1 MNLILIALT
10 ILALAVGVVV
20 LFSYTIAW
28 CEAAN
33 REPQLMK
40 QRFKPAVLIFAIRLM
55 AMEFCYLLA
64 TVLAHPLGW
73 IPVPQKTRGQG
84 TPVLLLHGL
93 FHNRSCWWLFKHRLR
108 QSRSNPVYSMT
119 LNYYRKDIE
128 PLTEAV
134 AKKIDLIRFRH
145 GVERVDLIGHSM
157 GGLIARNLIQLR
169 EGSDKVRHCVCLGSP
184 HGGSRLA
191 PLAVTPVGQ
200 DLIPNSDFLK
210 RLAAAPIPGN
220 VQFTSIFS
228 RNDNLVLPFDSGRM
242 EGAHNMEL
250 SGLGHSTL
258 LYHRDAFEAA
268 IKRLQEEDE
277 NDPDRHPEQKSG

>member
-1 MNLILIALT
+1 
-10 ILALAVGVVV
+10 
-20 LFSYTIAW
+20 
-28 CEAAN
+28 
-33 REPQLMK
+33 
-40 QRFKPAVLIFAIRLM
+40 
-55 AMEFCYLLA
+55 
-64 TVLAHPLGW
+64 
-73 IPVPQKTRGQG
+73 
-84 TPVLLLHGL
+84 
-93 FHNRSCWWLFKHRLR
+93 
-108 QSRSNPVYSMT
+108 
-119 LNYYRKDIE
+119 
-128 PLTEAV
+128 
-134 AKKIDLIRFRH
+134 
-145 GVERVDLIGHSM
+145 
-157 GGLIARNLIQLR
+157 
-169 EGSDKVRHCVCLGSP
+169 
-184 HGGSRLA
+184 LA
-191 PLAVTPVGQ
+191 PLAITPVGQ